1 MVLIYQM
8 NQKVHAKAWKQSS
21 GSAHND
27 KIIFYEHNHQLVS
40 SDDSVP
46 DELPENQELMSK

>member
-1 MVLIYQM
+1 M
-8 NQKVHAKAWKQSS
+8 NQKVRAKAS

-27 KIIFYEHNHQLVS
+27 RIIYCEHNHQLVP